1 MPPDTR
7 SRLRR
12 CAVVLCAAVFV
23 AAVSHFAGSSGENS
37 PSELAAVGG
46 GAGLDQAGEGTTPP
60 ALRKQL
66 RDMARFDVLAARAIS
81 KLQRETGLD
90 LHSSAAGGR
99 PQRKQAGV
107 PRRASG
113 GRSGSPPRAA
123 HRAVAAVVPSAARG
137 ERRFWRAA
145 ASGPHLKGQAREV
158 ILAEGGEAEEAA
170 VDAEEGRGGGG
181 EGDKV
186 ETGGETEADVGGGE
200 EEGQGLDENPNALQG
215 GKNLFK
221 ALILYPLTALVV

>member
-81 KLQRETGLD
+81 KLQLVPPGGVLNASKLACRDARQADAPAVPPAPHTGPWLPWS
-90 LHSSAAGGR
+90 HQ
-99 PQRKQAGV
+99 QRVVNGV
-107 PRRASG
+107 SG
-113 GRSGSPPRAA
+113 GRLRRA
-123 HRAVAAVVPSAARG
+123 P
-137 ERRFWRAA
+137 
-145 ASGPHLKGQAREV
+145 
-158 ILAEGGEAEEAA
+158 
-170 VDAEEGRGGGG
+170 
-181 EGDKV
+181 
-186 ETGGETEADVGGGE
+186 T
-200 EEGQGLDENPNALQG
+200 
-215 GKNLFK
+215 
-221 ALILYPLTALVV
+221 